1 LPPSHTDSS
10 DPAAEA
16 FGWQSRDFR
25 ACWFLTVALGT
36 SAGIVWPLRSLYYR
50 APWIG
55 LSLQQIGWLGFVQA
69 VTTSAVPIIVGVLSD
84 GSGRR
89 KPWIVT
95 GLALSAAATGLHLA
109 SRGFWSLAAVTFA
122 LAASSVAYSLN
133 LSALVTTTLHDGSRG
148 KQYGM
153 YRVSGSVGFAV
164 TSLCLLPFVARDT
177 SYATAFLSGAVIYL
191 GCALFARARIQEPSA
206 RESVA
211 SPWGAWRDVLQER
224 NLVVLYACVAFGSVG
239 GSMGMQF
246 YANHLDETFGMSKAW
261 IGRMMGLAA
270 VVEIPVII
278 LLGRASDRLGRK
290 PLLVFSSIAAGARYA
305 LLGVA
310 PSLVWIAVA
319 QAMWGLGLAGSI
331 VSVAL
336 ITDLVKPS
344 ARGTA
349 MGMLQLAGAF
359 GSIVGP
365 PIGGYIA
372 ENVGL
377 PVVFRVA
384 SGFLVLS
391 GVALAVFLRAPD
403 APAQSSSSSSSSP
416 PST

>member
-1 LPPSHTDSS
+1 MPPHKGSS
-10 DPAAEA
+10 DLAEA
-16 FGWQSRDFR
+16 DSGWQSRDFR

-55 LSLQQIGWLGFVQA
+55 LSLQQVGWLGFVRSA
-69 VTTSAVPIIVGVLSD
+69 TTSAAPLLVGVLSD

-133 LSALVTTTLHDGSRG
+133 ISALVTTTLHDGARG

-153 YRVSGSVGFAV
+153 YRVSGSVGFAA
-164 TSLCLLPFVARDT
+164 TSLCLLPLVARDA
-177 SYATAFLSGAVIYL
+177 SYATAFLAGAVIYL
-191 GCALFARARIQEPSA
+191 GCALFARARIHEPPV
-206 RESVA
+206 REASA
-211 SPWGAWRDVLQER
+211 SPWGAWREALRER
-224 NLVVLYACVAFGSVG
+224 NLVILYACAAFGAVG

-305 LLGVA
+305 LVGVA
-310 PSLVWIAVA
+310 PSLAWIAVA

-344 ARGTA
+344 SRGTA
-349 MGMLQLAGAF
+349 LGMLQLAGAL
-359 GSIVGP
+359 GSVVGP

-372 ENVGL
+372 QNVGL
-377 PVVFRVA
+377 PVVFCVA
-384 SGFLVLS
+384 SGFLIVS
-391 GVALAVFLRAPD
+391 GVALGFLLRAPD
-403 APAQSSSSSSSSP
+403 EPVQPTSSA
-416 PST
+416 

>member
-1 LPPSHTDSS
+1 VPPSDTQPSNRETEGS
-10 DPAAEA
+10 
-16 FGWQSRDFR
+16 GWQSRDFR

-36 SAGIVWPLRSLYYR
+36 AAGIVWPLRSLYYR

-55 LSLQQIGWLGFVQA
+55 LSLQQIGWLGFVRSA
-69 VTTSAVPIIVGVLSD
+69 TTSAVPIVVGVLSD

-95 GLALSAAATGLHLA
+95 GLAISAAATGLHLA
-109 SRGFWSLAAVTFA
+109 SRSFWSLAAATFA
-122 LAASSVAYSLN
+122 LAASTVAYSLN
-133 LSALVTTTLHDGSRG
+133 IGALVTTTLHDGSRG
-148 KQYGM
+148 KQYGV
-153 YRVSGSVGFAV
+153 YRVSGSVGFAI
-164 TSLCLLPFVARDT
+164 TSLCLLPLVARDT

-191 GCALFARARIQEPSA
+191 GCALFARARIHEPPA
-206 RESVA
+206 REA
-211 SPWGAWRDVLQER
+211 ATSPWGAWREVLRER
-224 NLVVLYACVAFGSVG
+224 NLIVLYACVAFGSIG
-239 GSMGMQF
+239 SSMGMQF

-310 PSLVWIAVA
+310 SSLAWIAVA

-372 ENVGL
+372 GNLGL
-377 PVVFRVA
+377 PVVFRAA
-384 SGFLVLS
+384 SGFLILS
-391 GVALAVFLRAPD
+391 GVALGLLLRAPGES
-403 APAQSSSSSSSSP
+403 AQTSSSSWSSS
-416 PST
+416 